1 MTTLHQFSV
10 LVDFP
15 DRTDVTAAESAIA
28 DAIDVYCK
36 ERGMTH
42 ATTLLSAT
50 PGMTTTDLLAAI
62 GKAASS

>member
-15 DRTDVTAAESAIA
+15 DGMDAIAAETAIA
-28 DAIDVYCK
+28 NAIDVYCK

-42 ATTLLSAT
+42 ATTLLTTT
-50 PGMTTTDLLAAI
+50 PGMTVVDLL
-62 GKAASS
+62 SSVSNVSKT

>member
-15 DRTDVTAAESAIA
+15 DRTDVTAAIA